1 MHFDSQMGGISL
13 ADCRLPRISL
23 VFREMWGTT
32 NLDVPWSSSGELSAA
47 TTFRTLHPNNQL
59 QGPANHL
66 KLCHPA
72 CPGVPWEQSACLW
85 QVERE
90 MTLQNRHGC
99 EARRAGRET

>member
-23 VFREMWGTT
+23 VFREMWETT
-32 NLDVPWSSSGELSAA
+32 NLDVLWSSSGELSAA

-66 KLCHPA
+66 KLVTLSEAEGPA
-72 CPGVPWEQSACLW
+72 VRLSAAT
-85 QVERE
+85 
-90 MTLQNRHGC
+90 TLRTMPRCDAAVRFVISG
-99 EARRAGRET
+99 AKR